1 MCYVCSSANKKQGE
15 KCGRTFGYSRDEAIK
30 AGVLVSCDDIGVKN
44 ARACGKMI
52 SNAYA
57 GGNYLWGEG
66 LQKRLIKYTCSL
78 EWSKWPWAFPI
89 YDLGNE
95 NSNSL
100 LHALHVLVLRKV
112 WIQ

>member
-1 MCYVCSSANKKQGE
+1 MLEVIIWGG
-15 KCGRTFGYSRDEAIK
+15 GR
-30 AGVLVSCDDIGVKN
+30 
-44 ARACGKMI
+44 
-52 SNAYA
+52 
-57 GGNYLWGEG
+57 GGG

-100 LHALHVLVLRKV
+100 LHALHVLVLKKV